1 MYKLIIIDDEYDH
14 VHGIRDYIPWSKY
27 DIEVCDVAYNG
38 RDGLELFERHEPDI
52 ALIDIKMP
60 FIDGLSLIEEVK
72 KLGHDVQMIIMSGYD
87 NFEFARKAIQLQAN
101 NYLLKPCSAEEI
113 LQAVL
118 RAKNIVDEKRQN
130 KQLMSSYQSAFS
142 EYMPFFRFKLLAD
155 LLNEKLR
162 NPETFYEDAGEYH
175 IGLSDA
181 PCCVAVFRLEESD
194 GIYTRRSNEE
204 FDYLYIRI
212 LECIGREENKDNQYE
227 LVIKDNDFVLISCG
241 GHLSLDHFDEF
252 ISRVY
257 NELSDAF
264 ECTFLVGIGKTVSSP
279 LQAHKSYKQALAAL
293 ESSVCNGGK
302 KVNVFNGKMTEESY
316 HYLYPIQEE
325 NKILQSIGIKDFSM
339 LKESVNDFF
348 KAFDRDCDKDVN
360 FIKKVGITLLNS
372 IIKFYTEKNLDTK
385 DMQEFI
391 FKSFNDV
398 MEARTFETLKEKIIR
413 LAENILKHSSANT
426 PVNKFIQRAIEYI
439 HKNYPND
446 ISLKTVADGLYI
458 SPAYLS
464 FLFKHEMKTNFIGY
478 LNNYRVLMAK
488 ELLPD
493 VRLKNYEVAYKVG
506 FQDEKYFFKI
516 FKKYTGLTASQYR
529 ESLGSL
535 IERQNT

>member
-1 MYKLIIIDDEYDH
+1 MYKLVIIDDEYDH
-14 VHGIRDYIPWSKY
+14 VQGIRDYIPWSKY
-27 DIEVCDVAYNG
+27 DVEVCGVAYNG
-38 RDGLELFERHEPDI
+38 KDGLELFESQEPDI

-118 RAKNIVDEKRQN
+118 RAKNIVDEKRRN
-130 KQLMSSYQSAFS
+130 KQLMSSYQPAFG
-142 EYMPFFRFKLLAD
+142 EYMPFFRSKLLTD
-155 LLNEKLR
+155 LLNQKLR
-162 NPETFYEDAGEYH
+162 NPESFYEDAAEYN

-194 GIYTRRSNEE
+194 GIYTRRSNKE

-212 LECIGREENKDNQYE
+212 LEVIDSDKSKGDKYE
-227 LVIKDNDFVLISCG
+227 LFIKDNDFVLISCG
-241 GHLSLDHFDEF
+241 GHLSSDHFEEF
-252 ISRVY
+252 VNRVY
-257 NELSDAF
+257 NELSDTL
-264 ECTFLVGIGKTVSSP
+264 ECTFQVGIGKDAASP
-279 LQAHKSYKQALAAL
+279 LQAHKSYRQALAAL
-293 ESSVCNGGK
+293 ESSTCNGGS
-302 KVNVFNGKMTEESY
+302 KVNVFNDKMTEESF

-325 NKILQSIGIKDFSM
+325 NRILQSLGIKDISM
-339 LKESVNDFF
+339 LKESVDGFF
-348 KAFDRDCDKDVN
+348 KAFDGDCDKDVN
-360 FIKKVGITLLNS
+360 FIKKVGVTLLYS
-372 IIKFYTEKNLDTK
+372 IIRFYTEKNLDTK
-385 DMQEFI
+385 EIQEFI
-391 FKSFNDV
+391 LKSFNEV
-398 MEARTFETLKEKIIR
+398 IEAKTFEALKEKMIR
-413 LAENILKHSSANT
+413 LADNILKRSSANA

-439 HKNYPND
+439 HKNYSSD
-446 ISLKTVADGLYI
+446 ISLRTVADDLYI

-464 FLFKHEMKTNFIGY
+464 FLFKHEMKTNFIDY

-488 ELLPD
+488 ELLSD
-493 VRLKNYEVAYKVG
+493 IRLKNYEVAYKVG

-529 ESLGSL
+529 ESLVSL
-535 IERQNT
+535 IER